1 MKAEEKSILQDALD
15 IIRTQEKVI
24 AEVVEKSILV
34 IIDTDDMTSEELL
47 FENKESF
54 FERFEGDEQDCEGFS
69 WELWNNKVYNR
80 VESNG
85 CYYHLIKLFE
95 V

>member
-1 MKAEEKSILQDALD
+1 MKPEQKNTLQEAFDILDGYKRELGG
-15 IIRTQEKVI
+15 VI
-24 AEVVEKSILV
+24 EKSILV
-34 IIDTDDMTSEELL
+34 IVDTDEMTSEELL
-47 FENKESF
+47 FENKETF
-54 FERFEGDEQDCEGFS
+54 FERFEGDEIDCEGFS
-69 WELWNNKVYNR
+69 WELWNNRAYNR